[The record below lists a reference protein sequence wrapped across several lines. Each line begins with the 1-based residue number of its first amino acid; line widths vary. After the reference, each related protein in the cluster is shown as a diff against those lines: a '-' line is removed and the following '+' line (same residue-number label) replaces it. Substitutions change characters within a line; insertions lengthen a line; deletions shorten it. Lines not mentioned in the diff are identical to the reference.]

1 MVERMSAWAEDWV
14 ELRIGSLRGFEA
26 TAACALGQAGS
37 VLVGIIRS
45 PVRAIALPDKKSVG
59 AKVRKRLLWPS
70 IIILRSADHQLT
82 MTQSKTAALPGF
94 WATRCARCRDSLG
107 PGARLLHHFD

>member
-1 MVERMSAWAEDWV
+1 
-14 ELRIGSLRGFEA
+14 
-26 TAACALGQAGS
+26 
-37 VLVGIIRS
+37 
-45 PVRAIALPDKKSVG
+45 
-59 AKVRKRLLWPS
+59 
-70 IIILRSADHQLT
+70 

>member
-1 MVERMSAWAEDWV
+1 MSAWAEDRV
-14 ELRIGSLRGFEA
+14 ELFGLRGFEA

-59 AKVRKRLLWPS
+59 AKVRKRPL
-70 IIILRSADHQLT
+70 
-82 MTQSKTAALPGF
+82 
-94 WATRCARCRDSLG
+94 
-107 PGARLLHHFD
+107 